1 MNTREQAQAAVHHAL
16 RTVFDNEDLELRP
29 TDRLQHDVG
38 LDSMTFLHLALDL
51 ETFLQG
57 PLGEQPDQLPQT
69 VSDLVDLVAE
79 RLEDRSHAA

>member
-1 MNTREQAQAAVHHAL
+1 MNAHEQAQAAVHHSL
-16 RTVFDNEDLELRP
+16 RVAFDNEELEFGP
-29 TDRLQHDVG
+29 TDRLQHDLG

-69 VSDLVDLVAE
+69 VSDLVDLVTR
-79 RLEDRSHAA
+79 RLEDRSHVA